1 MLTQVDKKTLFQDR
15 YQALIMPVPV
25 SGIFRHRALLK
36 YQSLYPEHYTVY
48 RQACERSQLLLGD
61 VLQFNPQRDLAG
73 MAVGGALSKPQ
84 FIVDMAI
91 TEFAENPPHVEYMV
105 SALQKLEKIV
115 FDWGR
120 YQGIRRVAIL
130 ASDELI
136 LPKDKIF
143 DEDILPLFEKYLQ
156 PVSSL
161 NVMVY
166 R

>member
-1 MLTQVDKKTLFQDR
+1 
-15 YQALIMPVPV
+15 
-25 SGIFRHRALLK
+25 
-36 YQSLYPEHYTVY
+36 
-48 RQACERSQLLLGD
+48 
-61 VLQFNPQRDLAG
+61 
-73 MAVGGALSKPQ
+73 
-84 FIVDMAI
+84 VDMAI

-136 LPKDKIF
+136 LPKDKSF
-143 DEDILPLFEKYLQ
+143 DEDILPLMEKYLQ
-156 PVSSL
+156 PVNSL
-161 NVMVY
+161 NLVVY

>member
-1 MLTQVDKKTLFQDR
+1 MLTQVDKKSLFQDR

-25 SGIFRHRALLK
+25 SGVFRQRALLK
-36 YQSLYPEHYTVY
+36 FQSLYPEHYTVY
-48 RQACERSQLLLGD
+48 KQACERSQLLLGD
-61 VLQFNPQRDLAG
+61 VLQFTPQRDLAG
-73 MAVGGALSKPQ
+73 MAVGGALSKPK

-91 TEFAENPPHVEYMV
+91 TEFAENPPHLEYIV
-105 SALQKLEKIV
+105 SAFQSLNKVL

-143 DEDILPLFEKYLQ
+143 DEDILPLMEKYLQ
-156 PVSSL
+156 PVSNL

>member
-1 MLTQVDKKTLFQDR
+1 M
-15 YQALIMPVPV
+15 
-25 SGIFRHRALLK
+25 
-36 YQSLYPEHYTVY
+36 
-48 RQACERSQLLLGD
+48 
-61 VLQFNPQRDLAG
+61 LQFTPQRDLAG
-73 MAVGGALSKPQ
+73 MAVGGALSKPK

-91 TEFAENPPHVEYMV
+91 TEFAENPPHVEYIV
-105 SALQKLEKIV
+105 SALKKLEKIV

-136 LPKDKIF
+136 LPKDKSF
-143 DEDILPLFEKYLQ
+143 DEDILPLMEKYLQ
-156 PVSSL
+156 PVSNL

>member
-1 MLTQVDKKTLFQDR
+1 MITQVDKKSLFQDR
-15 YQALIMPVPV
+15 YQALIMPDPV
-25 SGIFRHRALLK
+25 SCIFRHRALLK

-48 RQACERSQLLLGD
+48 KQACERSQLLLGD
-61 VLQFNPQRDLAG
+61 VLQFTPQRDLAG

-120 YQGIRRVAIL
+120 YQGIRRVAVL
-130 ASDELI
+130 ASDEL
-136 LPKDKIF
+136 LVPDGMDF
-143 DEDILPLFEKYLQ
+143 DEDILPLIEKYLQ

-161 NVMVY
+161 NVVVY

>member
-1 MLTQVDKKTLFQDR
+1 
-15 YQALIMPVPV
+15 MPVPV

-48 RQACERSQLLLGD
+48 KQACERSQLLLGD
-61 VLQFNPQRDLAG
+61 VLQFTPQRDLAG

-105 SALQKLEKIV
+105 SALQKLEKVV

-130 ASDELI
+130 ASDDVL
-136 LPKDKIF
+136 LPDGADF
-143 DEDILPLFEKYLQ
+143 EQEVLPLLERYLQ
-156 PVSSL
+156 PVNSL
-161 NVMVY
+161 NLVVY